1 MDTIIL
7 LLVAS
12 GVILTLM
19 TIAFL
24 VGRGSMLHDPYNFV
38 QHHDTDA
45 GDIIEETKVA
55 PAITRELAERM
66 WKEHVINQPTK
77 EIRSI
82 KL

>member
-1 MDTIIL
+1 MDRIIL

-45 GDIIEETKVA
+45 GDIIEETKIA
-55 PAITRELAERM
+55 PAITRELV
-66 WKEHVINQPTK
+66 EHRYHEYLVNQPTK